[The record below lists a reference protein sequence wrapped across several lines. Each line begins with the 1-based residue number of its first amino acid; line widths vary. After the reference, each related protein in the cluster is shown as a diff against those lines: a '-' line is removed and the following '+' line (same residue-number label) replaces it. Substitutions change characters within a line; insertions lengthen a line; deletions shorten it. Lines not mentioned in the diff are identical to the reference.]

1 MKSIIKIGNAGGFW
15 GDDLGALRRQLQG
28 GPLDYISTDYLAE
41 ITMSILRKQQMKNP
55 ELGYVADFVDQIV
68 DVAALL
74 KQKKTRIIVNAG
86 GMNPLGCAQEI
97 CRRLQG
103 SGNELTIAV
112 VEGDNLLDDI
122 NELYPDKASFENMED
137 RRSYAEIKEQ
147 VQSAN
152 AYLGVAPL
160 VKALESGAQVIIA
173 GRVTDTSISI
183 APMVFEFGWKLDDW
197 DKLASGLIA
206 GHMME
211 CGAQSTG
218 GNFTDW
224 KKVERWENFGYP
236 ITEVYPDGSFV
247 LTKHP
252 DTGGLV
258 SVDTAKEQ
266 LLYEMGDPK
275 NYISPDVV
283 VDFTT
288 IQLKD
293 VGANR
298 VKVFGVKGRPST
310 PFLKV
315 SMAYNDGYKAK
326 GSVIISGG
334 EALEKA
340 RKFEEIFWNRLPVHF
355 EKRNTEYVG
364 YNSTHL
370 DLTESTTANEV
381 LLRFSVYDPDKDKII
396 QFGESIAPVILSGP
410 PGVAVTGGRPR
421 AQSVM
426 TYWPTLVPKSEV
438 KSVVKL
444 LNLDGLVEKEWEID
458 SAFGFEATDFLVDSP
473 KQVAQESGEKQE
485 PEKQNFITV
494 KFKDICLA
502 RSGDKGDMVNI
513 GVIARSE
520 PIYNFL
526 KKHVTAEYIK
536 TMFSSLC
543 KGAVTRFELDNL
555 QSLNFLLAESLDGG
569 GTKSLMIDAQGKT
582 FAAAFL
588 NQHIAIPAD
597 LLP

>member
-160 VKALESGAQVIIA
+160 VKALESGAEVIIA

-355 EKRNTEYVG
+355 EKKNTEYVG

-444 LNLDGLVEKEWEID
+444 LNLDGRVEKEWEID
-458 SAFGFEATDFLVDSP
+458 SVFGFEATDFLVDSP

-485 PEKQNFITV
+485 PEKQSFITV
-494 KFKDICLA
+494 RFKDICLA

-520 PIYNFL
+520 PIYTFL